1 VSATPALSG
10 GRPAGRLAGAKERL
24 RRMTHDALEPLVAAQ
39 ARAGA
44 TADQLTVLGTA
55 LSIAAAVAFFRG
67 SPRVAAGILIASGLC
82 DILDGQL
89 ARRAGVT
96 SRFGAFLDSTLDRL
110 ADAAVLVGL
119 TGYYVRNLL
128 ALVAQPDRMAAQSAA
143 GLDPIAWAA
152 MAMVAVLALVGSFMV
167 SYTRARAEGLGLEC
181 RVGWFER
188 PERLVLL
195 IIAGLFKIFWIM
207 SAALLLLA
215 VLSFWTAIQRV
226 RHVWRITR
234 GPGQDG

>member
-1 VSATPALSG
+1 MSFTPALSG
-10 GRPAGRLAGAKERL
+10 GQPAGRLAGVKVRL
-24 RRMTHDALEPLVAAQ
+24 RRLAHDALDPLVAAL

-44 TADQLTVLGTA
+44 TADQLTVLGAA
-55 LSIAAAVAFFRG
+55 LSLAAGVAFFRG
-67 SPRVAAGILIASGLC
+67 SPRVAAGILIVSGLC

-89 ARRAGVT
+89 ARRAGAT
-96 SRFGAFLDSTLDRL
+96 SRFGAFLDSTLDRF
-110 ADAAVLVGL
+110 ADAAVLVGIA
-119 TGYYVRNLL
+119 GYYIRNLL
-128 ALVAQPDRMAAQSAA
+128 ALVNEPELAAVQTAA

-152 MAMVAVLALVGSFMV
+152 MAMVAALALVGSFMV
-167 SYTRARAEGLGLEC
+167 SYTRARGEGLGLQC

-188 PERLVLL
+188 PERLALL

-234 GPGQDG
+234 GPGQDR

>member
-1 VSATPALSG
+1 VSATPAVSG
-10 GRPAGRLAGAKERL
+10 GRPAGRLAGVKERL
-24 RRMTHDALEPLVAAQ
+24 RRLAHDALEPLVVVL
-39 ARAGA
+39 ARAGV
-44 TADQLTVLGTA
+44 TADQLTVIGTA
-55 LSIAAAVAFFRG
+55 LSVAAGVAFFRG
-67 SPRVAAGILIASGLC
+67 GPRVAAGILIASGLC
-82 DILDGQL
+82 DMLDGQL
-89 ARRAGVT
+89 ARRAGTT

-110 ADAAVLVGL
+110 ADAAVLVGIA
-119 TGYYVRNLL
+119 GYYTRNLL
-128 ALVAQPDRMAAQSAA
+128 ALVDQPERMEAQTEA

-195 IIAGLFKIFWIM
+195 IVAGLFKIFWVM

-226 RHVWRITR
+226 RHVWRVTR